1 VSRPTVT
8 AGKAPDTLSISKERW
23 HPTPVQANVSPAPR
37 PRLSMLT
44 WLLLIALIGG
54 HASALSST
62 AHHAALAS
70 ALLLVAF
77 VALVRFSCALIRYA
91 TSAVGHRRSVTDR

>member
-1 VSRPTVT
+1 VSIRTMP
-8 AGKAPDTLSISKERW
+8 GDPAPDTLSIPKERW

-37 PRLSMLT
+37 PRLSMLI

-70 ALLLVAF
+70 ALLPATL
-77 VALVRFSCALIRYA
+77 VALVRSGYAATRHA
-91 TSAVGHRRSVTDR
+91 TSAVGHRRPETD